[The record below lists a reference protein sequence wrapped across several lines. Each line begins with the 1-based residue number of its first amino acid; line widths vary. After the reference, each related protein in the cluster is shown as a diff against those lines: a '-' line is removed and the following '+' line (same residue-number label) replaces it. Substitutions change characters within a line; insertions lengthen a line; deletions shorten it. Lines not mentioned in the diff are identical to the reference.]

1 MNIRLSKSTFLKG
14 LQCEKALYLLKHY
27 PELRDEISPQQQAI
41 FDQGTDVG
49 DLARNLFPGGINPST
64 SLPRDYNKCI
74 ADTQKLIDNGTEVIY
89 EAGFLYDDV
98 HCFMDILVKK
108 EDGWH
113 AFEVKSSTGV
123 HDVYYRDAA
132 IQYYVL
138 SGTGLDLAS
147 ISIVH
152 INNQY
157 VRNGDID
164 VHQLFNAVD
173 VTAEVIDLQ
182 DEVKAKLIQFKAM
195 LARDRE
201 PVIDIGPHCS
211 NPYPCDFGGHCWKHI
226 PEYSIFDIANMRGDK
241 KWKLYERGILTLE
254 DIPEDAPLSSKE
266 WQQVKAE
273 LDHSTSIDKPGIRSF
288 LADLKYPL
296 YYLDFE
302 SMNPAVP
309 LFDNSRP
316 YQQICFQYSLHIQ
329 ENPGGE
335 TIHREFLA
343 DADGDPRI
351 PFIEQLIKD
360 LEGEGNVLVY
370 HQAFEIPRLKEI
382 ARDFPQYAIEIE
394 DIINRIVDLI
404 IPFRSRQYYVPELK
418 GSYSIKDVLPA
429 LVPGFSY
436 DGLEIAD
443 GGTAS
448 IAFRSLYSE
457 KDAEKVNAVRENLL
471 EYCKMDTLA
480 MVEIMGVLEK
490 V

>member
-14 LQCEKALYLLKHY
+14 LQCEKALYLLKHQ

-74 ADTQKLIDNGTEVIY
+74 TDTQQLIDQGTEVIY

-113 AFEVKSSTGV
+113 AYEVKSSTSV
-123 HDVYYRDAA
+123 HEVNVWDAA
-132 IQYYVL
+132 IQYYIL
-138 SGTGLDLAS
+138 KGSGLDVAS

-152 INNQY
+152 LNNQY
-157 VRNGDID
+157 VKMGDID
-164 VHQLFNAVD
+164 VQQLFSAVD
-173 VTAEVIDLQ
+173 VTENVIDLQ
-182 DEVKAKLIQFKAM
+182 EEIAEKLIRLKSM
-195 LARDRE
+195 LKQEQVPA
-201 PVIDIGPHCS
+201 IDIGPHCS

-226 PEYSIFDIANMRGDK
+226 PEYSIFDIANMRGNK
-241 KWKLYERGILTLE
+241 KWELYGRGILALE

-266 WQQVKAE
+266 WQQVRAE
-273 LDHSTSIDKPGIRSF
+273 LEQLASIDAPGIRSF
-288 LADLKYPL
+288 IKGLKYPL

-329 ENPGGE
+329 HEPGGE
-335 TIHREFLA
+335 TIHKEFLA

-351 PFIEQLIKD
+351 PFIEQLIRD
-360 LEGEGNVLVY
+360 LDGEGDVLVY
-370 HQAFEIPRLKEI
+370 HQAFEIPRLREI
-382 ARDFPQYAIEIE
+382 ARDFPQYALEIE
-394 DIINRIVDLI
+394 EIINRIVDLI
-404 IPFRSRQYYVPELK
+404 IPFRSRQYYVPEQR
-418 GSYSIKDVLPA
+418 GSYSIKHVLPA

-448 IAFRSLYSE
+448 IAFRNLYGE
-457 KDAEKVNAVRENLL
+457 KEAEKVKAIRENLL
-471 EYCKMDTLA
+471 KYCKMDTLA